1 MQGLKARGFKAFKL
15 FAQVAG
21 NRQYEKRVKDRIDL
35 TVTHLVEERKNEKE
49 FLEAMIRELEEQYRI
64 ELRKKAILKSQCDQ
78 AYLRGVSAI
87 SMEALKMSHSTLQ
100 DYYKGMKMPTYD
112 GSNIY
117 EQIMRMRQD
126 GSG

>member
-1 MQGLKARGFKAFKL
+1 MT
-15 FAQVAG
+15 VAH
-21 NRQYEKRVKDRIDL
+21 Q
-35 TVTHLVEERKNEKE
+35 VEERKNEKE

-100 DYYKGMKMPTYD
+100 DYYKGMKMPAYD
-112 GSNIY
+112 GNNIY
-117 EQIMRMRQD
+117 EQIMRMRSEGGAPPQP
-126 GSG
+126 

>member
-1 MQGLKARGFKAFKL
+1 MRALKGFKL

-21 NRQYEKRVKDRIDL
+21 NRQYEKRVKERINIEIQ
-35 TVTHLVEERKNEKE
+35 TRVQERINEKE
-49 FLEAMIRELEEQYRI
+49 FLVAMIKELEEQYRI

-100 DYYKGMKMPTYD
+100 DYYHGMKMPSFD
-112 GSNIY
+112 GQNVY
-117 EQIMRMRQD
+117 QQIRRLNQD
-126 GSG
+126 STS